1 MKALLLKAPH
11 EVEMV
16 DVETPRPAKGEVLVR
31 VSRAAL
37 CGSELLAWHGR
48 HFARIPPVVTGHEMS
63 GVVAELGPETTGP
76 AVGTRV
82 AVMPQKGCGSCKWCA
97 SGQTNLCER
106 RVMLGFQ
113 AWSGAFAEYV
123 TAPADL
129 LYPVS
134 SALTDEQ
141 ASLIEPLAVGVHA
154 VRRLGVKPGDS
165 LLVLGAGAIGL
176 SVVLAAREAGATT
189 IIASDLHDFNLELAL
204 KLGATHTHKATAG
217 PVKDA
222 ANELTGGM
230 GVDHA
235 VLAAEAS
242 GLVEQAIRAVRRQ
255 GHLAVLASY
264 DEAVPVP
271 LQLLKSRET
280 VLLGSVTYTAE
291 DFLRAQR
298 LAEAHPGD
306 VNALITHV
314 MPLAE
319 AGKAF
324 TMMDKRTEPVV
335 RVVFSV

>member
-11 EVEMV
+11 KVEMV
-16 DVETPRPAKGEVLVR
+16 EVETPRPGPSEVLVR

-48 HFARIPPVVTGHEMS
+48 HFARIPPVITGHEMS
-63 GVVAELGPETTGP
+63 GVVTELGPLVTGL

-82 AVMPQKGCGSCKWCA
+82 AVMPQKGCQVCGWCI

-123 TAPADL
+123 VAPAAL

-134 SALTDEQ
+134 NALTDEQ
-141 ASLIEPLAVGVHA
+141 ASLVEPLAVGVHA
-154 VRRLGVKPGDS
+154 VRRLGVKSGES
-165 LLVLGAGAIGL
+165 LLVLGSGAIGL

-189 IIASDLHDFNLELAL
+189 IIASDLYDFNLKLAL
-204 KLGATHTHKATAG
+204 KLGATHTHKATEE
-217 PVKDA
+217 PVKDVIS
-222 ANELTGGM
+222 ELTNGV

-242 GLVEQAIRAVRRQ
+242 GLVEQAIRSVRRQ

-280 VLLGSVTYTAE
+280 ILMGSVTYTAE
-291 DFLRAQR
+291 DFLRAQQ
-298 LAEAHPGD
+298 LAEAHPNA
-306 VNALITHV
+306 VNAMITHV

-324 TMMDKRTEPVV
+324 EMMEHRTEDVV
-335 RVVFSV
+335 RIVFAV